1 MQPPEGQT
9 GRRES
14 SREDAARSGSRWD
27 PALTRRELLRRAGL
41 GAGSLALTGLAA
53 ACEPGRTARPS
64 PSPNW
69 DRWWSQRSRAGVLD
83 FANWPYYIDRHFD
96 RRPSLEL
103 FTRETGIRVNYYR
116 PIKDTPSFF
125 EEIRPQLS
133 AGNSIGYDLIVLTNG
148 PEVTEMMESGWLIPL
163 DHSYLGNFA
172 VYAGP
177 LVQDPSWDPGNRY
190 TVAWQSGLTGIA
202 FSPRATEAL
211 GREPRSVRDLWD
223 PALQGRVGMMSDT
236 TELGSFGLL
245 AIGVDPAASTPQD
258 WAQAAD
264 ALRGQRDVVHPR
276 YYDQGYVDALTRGDT
291 WATMAWSGDIFQ
303 INALGHP
310 EMRFVVPDEGAMLWT
325 DNMMIPAG
333 ARHPVDAM
341 EYIDFVY
348 QPKVAAMIADW
359 VWYITPVPDARAI
372 IAGEFGDRE
381 VANSPLVFP
390 GPELARLN
398 AEGSDAGGG
407 ARDYY
412 VYRDPR
418 EWDRWVSTFL
428 PIVYGE
434 S

>member
-1 MQPPEGQT
+1 V
-9 GRRES
+9 
-14 SREDAARSGSRWD
+14 
-27 PALTRRELLRRAGL
+27 LTRRELLKRAGL
-41 GAGSLALTGLAA
+41 GAGSLTLAGLAS

-69 DRWWSQRSRAGVLD
+69 GRWWSDRARTGVLD
-83 FANWPYYIDRHFD
+83 FANWPYYIDRHRD

-125 EEIRPQLS
+125 ARIRPLLR
-133 AGNSIGYDLIVLTNG
+133 AGRSLGYDLIVLTNG
-148 PEVTEMMESGWLIPL
+148 PEVSEMMESGWLIPL
-163 DHSYLGNFA
+163 DHAYLEHFA
-172 VYAGP
+172 AHAGP
-177 LVQDPSWDPGNRY
+177 LVRDPAWDPGNRY

-202 FSPRATEAL
+202 YSPRASEAL
-211 GREPRSVRDLWD
+211 GREPRSVLDLWD
-223 PALQGRVGMMSDT
+223 PALRGKVGMMSDT

-245 AIGVDPAASTPQD
+245 AVGADPATSTSRD
-258 WAQAAD
+258 WAHAAD
-264 ALRGQRDVVHPR
+264 ALRAQREAVRPR

-303 INALGHP
+303 VNALGHP
-310 EMRFVVPDEGAMLWT
+310 QMQFAVPDEGAMFWT

-341 EYIDFVY
+341 IYMDFVY
-348 QPKVAAMIADW
+348 RPRVAAMIADW
-359 VWYITPVPDARAI
+359 VWYITPVPAARPV
-372 IAGEFGDRE
+372 IADDLGDPE

-390 GPELARLN
+390 GPELGRL
-398 AEGSDAGGG
+398 EAGGPG
-407 ARDYY
+407 QGGGVRNYY

-418 EWDRWVSTFL
+418 EWDHWVNTFL